1 MTRLIPNPFF
11 DHSYT
16 VVPDTNIPNLYRHE
30 VDQRLRRGNPFAVPH
45 AEVVNLITAL
55 TKKRPEWV
63 FLMTTYESKT
73 LNIYTKDKE
82 HLGSVEYYPPS
93 VYSASRAYFQLAN
106 FRIQQESKT
115 SAAGRYH
122 SVDKA
127 VARIVAK
134 FRPLSLE
141 ELTKQRAKSALDATH
156 DMVARGRSSWIGR
169 VPANNMTQIRDYV
182 LGNPERFV
190 GTPIAPVIDNL
201 RPIWLALMET
211 QSYTS
216 IGAFEIVTEIEQD
229 GVRQLYNITAAP
241 DAYWLDQ
248 EKHRDIISKVS
259 MLRMVD
265 VGQVVPGIGFRS
277 EDHTFVVL
285 R

>member
-16 VVPDTNIPNLYRHE
+16 VVPDTNIPNLFRHE
-30 VDQRLRRGNPFAVPH
+30 AVKFPRGNAFALPH

-82 HLGSVEYYPPS
+82 HLGSVAYYPPS

-106 FRIQQESKT
+106 FRIEQEAKT
-115 SAAGRYH
+115 SAAGRCH

-134 FRPLSLE
+134 FRPMNLE
-141 ELTKQRAKSALDATH
+141 ELARQRAKSALDATH
-156 DMVARGRSSWIGR
+156 EMVARGRSSWIGR
-169 VPANNMTQIRDYV
+169 APSSHMTQIRDYV

-190 GTPIAPVIDNL
+190 GTPIAPLIDNL

-211 QSYTS
+211 QPYTS
-216 IGAFEIVTEIEQD
+216 VGAFEIVTEIEQD

-241 DAYWLDQ
+241 NAYWLDQ
-248 EKHRDIISKVS
+248 EEHRDIISKVS